1 MNTQVVD
8 SEQTIWGVPGRW
20 APLAA
25 GESGL
30 KVIAEAADGIHVDG
44 VLVDGEAVVRG
55 KDDPNP
61 VATSSSAR
69 PLRGFVIAQQ
79 GGGYALRV
87 WDAES
92 EGIQNFGGIDAF
104 PYDPAWVITAAWSDN
119 PEGTTMGFEHLKD
132 EGHTREEVV
141 PGRITFSHDG
151 ADYDIAAF
159 KSGRALQLVFADA
172 TNGDSTYSVGRFLYV
187 APNAD
192 GTITLD
198 FNRAVIP
205 PCAFSYAFN
214 CPLPPKQNRFPF
226 AVEAGEKNALA
237 ADGSLLHPRARDAAR
252 LHPAP
257 PVRRRLG
264 RDPRPP
270 PARGHRYADRV
281 PRDARAGAR
290 RRRGGLAGARPPQ
303 PARCEGRVGSRLDAG
318 RRDRSRT
325 AAGSAAWCASSRRAR
340 PATSPNRGREPR
352 RANLVGVF
360 VDPEWRGDAGVT
372 DALLG
377 EVARWAAEEKGLTAA
392 PPARQRPQPAGDPL
406 VREARFRAR
415 PARSTRCPSDPDDR
429 EIEMVAACP
438 RR

>member
-1 MNTQVVD
+1 MGQRGRWLNTFVTDTATDAQTTEPAQQWQTYHERRELAVVQPLGSLALVNTQVID

-20 APLAA
+20 APLPE

-44 VLVDGEAVVRG
+44 VLVDGEAIVRG
-55 KDDPNP
+55 KDHPTPSDIVFSPT
-61 VATSSSAR
+61 V
-69 PLRGFVIAQQ
+69 RGFVIAQE

-104 PYDPAWVITAAWSDN
+104 PYDPAWVITAAWSEN

-132 EGHTREEVV
+132 DGHTREEVI
-141 PGRITFSHDG
+141 PGSIRFSHDG
-151 ADYDIAAF
+151 ADYDLAAF

-172 TNGDSTYSVGRFLYV
+172 TNGESTYSVGRFLYL

-237 ADGSLLHPRARDAAR
+237 ADGSLLHA
-252 LHPAP
+252 
-257 PVRRRLG
+257 
-264 RDPRPP
+264 
-270 PARGHRYADRV
+270 
-281 PRDARAGAR
+281 
-290 RRRGGLAGARPPQ
+290 
-303 PARCEGRVGSRLDAG
+303 
-318 RRDRSRT
+318 
-325 AAGSAAWCASSRRAR
+325 
-340 PATSPNRGREPR
+340 
-352 RANLVGVF
+352 
-360 VDPEWRGDAGVT
+360 
-372 DALLG
+372 
-377 EVARWAAEEKGLTAA
+377 
-392 PPARQRPQPAGDPL
+392 
-406 VREARFRAR
+406 
-415 PARSTRCPSDPDDR
+415 
-429 EIEMVAACP
+429 
-438 RR
+438 